1 MPQVFRKDAPRDY
14 DMFDVEKIARKAKV
28 SSQRVLHV
36 ISKRGTTRYVKLAEL
51 VSALTGEPPETY
63 LVAAAPKIDPIQ
75 PEQGY
80 QIQRVPND
88 MQLKDFSDLEL
99 FQFLREVR
107 LLANDIVGEMKRRLE
122 AVAPEVSPGP

>member
-1 MPQVFRKDAPRDY
+1 MPQVFRKDLPREY

-122 AVAPEVSPGP
+122 AATPEVSPGP

>member
-1 MPQVFRKDAPRDY
+1 MPQVFRKDLPREY

-63 LVAAAPKIDPIQ
+63 LVAQAPKIDNVQ

-80 QIQRVPND
+80 QIQRVQND
-88 MQLKDFSDLEL
+88 MQLTDFSDLEL

-122 AVAPEVSPGP
+122 AGAPEVSPGP